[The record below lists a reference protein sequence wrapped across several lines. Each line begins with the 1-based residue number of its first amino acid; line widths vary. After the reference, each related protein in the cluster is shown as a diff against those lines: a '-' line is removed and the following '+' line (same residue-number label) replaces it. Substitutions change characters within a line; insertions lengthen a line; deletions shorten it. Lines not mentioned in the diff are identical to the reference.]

1 MDFSNKVIIITGA
14 SSGIG
19 ASCALHF
26 AALRAKLSLVARN
39 VDKLRNVAEEC
50 EKISGTKPLTIAAD
64 ISVEEDNAR
73 IIQETAERYGTLDVL
88 VNNAGILIIAGCLD
102 NIKIFDQMIATN
114 VRGTYL
120 LTQKAIP
127 YLIETKGNIINVS
140 SVVSQSVIPPMT
152 AYSMTKAALDMF
164 TKCAAL
170 ELAPKGVRVNAI
182 NPGPVVT
189 NLFKAGGFSDEA
201 SDDFYAN
208 MQKMMPLK
216 KVSQA
221 DDIAKLITFLA
232 SDDAKC
238 ITGTTNLIDC
248 GLHLGQ
254 PLL

>member
-88 VNNAGILIIAGCLD
+88 VNNAGILTLAGCLD
-102 NIKIFDQMIATN
+102 NIKIFDQMVATN

-140 SVVSQSVIPPMT
+140 SVASQSVISPMT

-170 ELAPKGVRVNAI
+170 ELAPKGSFQSKN
-182 NPGPVVT
+182 
-189 NLFKAGGFSDEA
+189 
-201 SDDFYAN
+201 
-208 MQKMMPLK
+208 
-216 KVSQA
+216 
-221 DDIAKLITFLA
+221 
-232 SDDAKC
+232 
-238 ITGTTNLIDC
+238 
-248 GLHLGQ
+248 
-254 PLL
+254 